1 MQSEAKPV
9 FPPLSNLEHDLLWQH
24 IEKEFKCDL
33 SGWHT
38 LFLNDMPLG
47 MMDNHWHDLLL
58 QDWQGHVRTEG
69 LQTFLN
75 TGSWLA
81 MADALEHIAYQW
93 HKTGLFN
100 GWRNEKFDV
109 FDKTGNALCAL
120 ERSVFRPLGL
130 QSAAVHIN
138 GLVKHNGQWCFWIGK
153 RSPYKAV
160 DPNKLDNLVGGGIS
174 SGENVKDAMQRE
186 GAEEAGLPA
195 DFLKPL
201 ECQSKRLSLRP
212 VSRGLHREV
221 LYIFDIVL
229 PKDFQPENQD
239 GEVAEFSIFS
249 ITELTRAM
257 YEGRLMND
265 ALLST
270 LDAYHRYGLIDDTHP
285 LGQWLKHTV
294 I

>member
-1 MQSEAKPV
+1 MQPAEKPV
-9 FPPLSNLEHDLLWQH
+9 FPPLSDSEHELLWQH
-24 IEKEFKCDL
+24 IEKQFDCNL
-33 SGWHT
+33 NGWHT
-38 LFLNDMPLG
+38 LFLNDLPLG
-47 MMDNHWHDLLL
+47 MMENHWHNLLL
-58 QDWQGHVRTEG
+58 QDWQGHIRTEG

-75 TGSWLA
+75 TDSWLA
-81 MADALEHIAYQW
+81 MADALEHMAFQW
-93 HKTGLFN
+93 HKTGILN
-100 GWRNEKFDV
+100 GWRNEKFDAL
-109 FDKTGNALCAL
+109 DATGNALFSL

-138 GLVKHNGQWCFWIGK
+138 GLVKYNGQWCFWIGK

-174 SGENVKDAMQRE
+174 SGESVKNAMQRE

-195 DFLKPL
+195 CFLKPL

-229 PKDFQPENQD
+229 PEDFHPENQD
-239 GEVAEFSIFS
+239 GEVAEFNIFS
-249 ITELTRAM
+249 ISELTRAM

-265 ALLST
+265 ALLAT
-270 LDAYHRYGLIDDTHP
+270 MDAYNRYGLINSSHP
-285 LGQWLKHTV
+285 LGLWLKRTAL
-294 I
+294 